1 MSRIKLSLIET
12 IIQIFVE
19 ESREE
24 NIILHRNKSLLFE
37 ETQRKW
43 FVQKNLY
50 DSKNCTR
57 SLRKQKRYIH
67 N

>member
-24 NIILHRNKSLLFE
+24 NMILHRNKSLLFVPKE
-37 ETQRKW
+37 NDLFK
-43 FVQKNLY
+43 KNLY
-50 DSKNCTR
+50 WKKLHALS
-57 SLRKQKRYIH
+57 
-67 N
+67 

>member
-24 NIILHRNKSLLFE
+24 NMILHRNKSLLFVLKE
-37 ETQRKW
+37 NDLFK
-43 FVQKNLY
+43 KNLY
-50 DSKNCTR
+50 WKNCTR
-57 SLRKQKRYIH
+57 SLKKQKQIII

>member
-37 ETQRKW
+37 ETQRK
-43 FVQKNLY
+43 
-50 DSKNCTR
+50 
-57 SLRKQKRYIH
+57 
-67 N
+67 